1 MTEVEKR
8 EGARQFYQ
16 KWFGKGREDEDDRS
30 YWIDIMSR
38 IMGIENATDYLDF
51 QKKVIVEGNKKE

>member
-38 IMGIENATDYLDF
+38 IMGIENATDYLVD
-51 QKKVIVEGNKKE
+51 